1 MQVLRYMP
9 ITPRIKQMFLVSSK
23 AKLLDAHVQ
32 YRSNGEILNGIFDG
46 EAMKQ
51 FEYASNHDF
60 AAEPR
65 NLKFMLASDGI
76 QPFSQRS
83 TNNSVWPVTLINCN
97 LPPHLA
103 IKSAFMITC
112 LIIPGKKQVKN
123 FDTYLRPLLD
133 EFKSLWSEGI
143 MVHDS
148 SRPHEGEF
156 RLRAMLFST
165 LHDYPGLSVVSGI
178 CFTFKIM
185 LYYYIYILFV
195 CGLYVI
201 KFSIFE

>member
-1 MQVLRYMP
+1 MP

-32 YRSNGEILNGIFDG
+32 CRNNGEILNEIFDG
-46 EAMKQ
+46 EAIKQ
-51 FEYASNHDF
+51 FESLPYHDF

-65 NLKFMLASDGI
+65 NLKFMLASDDI

-112 LIIPGKKQVKN
+112 LIIHGKKQVKK
-123 FDTYLRPLLD
+123 FDIYLRPLLD
-133 EFKSLWSEGI
+133 EFKLLWSKGI
-143 MVHDS
+143 MMHDAS
-148 SRPHEGEF
+148 KPNEG
-156 RLRAMLFST
+156 
-165 LHDYPGLSVVSGI
+165 
-178 CFTFKIM
+178 
-185 LYYYIYILFV
+185 
-195 CGLYVI
+195 
-201 KFSIFE
+201 KF